1 MKVLSSRAILIFKV
15 FREKEL
21 QVAIGSAQ
29 WVAKKIRVVKN
40 TAIVIVLITLWI
52 IISQNQSC
60 MLKCN
65 VEFSDSSTYLPVI
78 FSENIEIS

>member
-1 MKVLSSRAILIFKV
+1 MKWAILIFKV

-21 QVAIGSAQ
+21 QVAIGSNESP
-29 WVAKKIRVVKN
+29 KKIRVVKN
-40 TAIVIVLITLWI
+40 TAIVIVLIILWI

-60 MLKCN
+60 VLKCN